1 MGEGAEKIPKW
12 ESELWSCISSGDGMQ
27 CPLYSCC
34 QVRQRAGWCPS
45 DCVERIDQ
53 LLDTSCSNLSDY
65 GPAVISCRIFKL
77 VEMLAQKYL
86 KKGKVYYPPVPA
98 ELASLADEQYSI
110 EVRLVPLLACHGAI
124 WHLKDRW
131 IIQLNRNDA
140 AAARRFTLFHEA
152 FHILAHRRATPVFSK
167 RGGREHPF
175 SEMLADTFAAFILMP
190 RQWVKEKWAE
200 VEDLDR
206 MAKIFDVPRPVMC
219 IRLKRLGLI

>member
-1 MGEGAEKIPKW
+1 MGEGAEKIPRW

-86 KKGKVYYPPVPA
+86 KKGRVYYPPVPA
-98 ELASLADEQYSI
+98 ELVSLADEQRPI

-131 IIQLNRNDA
+131 IIQLNKNDA

-152 FHILAHRRATPVFSK
+152 FHILAHRRASSMLRK
-167 RGGREHPF
+167 RGFETGCFNEL
-175 SEMLADTFAAFILMP
+175 LAEQFAVCILMP
-190 RQWVKEKWAE
+190 SKVVKKKWAE
-200 VEDLDR
+200 VNDVS
-206 MAKIFDVPRPVMC
+206 KITEIFEVPESVAWF
-219 IRLKRLGLI
+219 RLKSLHLI